1 MAKIAVIGDRD
12 SVLGFRALGLE
23 VHTVEDS
30 TEARHLLRKAAEEG
44 CAAVF
49 LTEAL
54 AAPLQEEIDRY
65 KEALTPAIEPLS
77 LDEAFLDLAGTER
90 LHGAPPA
97 VMLAH
102 LIKLCREGRVAADP
116 LPSLEA
122 RFRLT

>member
-65 KEALTPAIEPLS
+65 KEALTPAIVLIPGQGW
-77 LDEAFLDLAGTER
+77 FPWAGGDCAAQR
-90 LHGAPPA
+90 RGACRGRRH
-97 VMLAH
+97 H
-102 LIKLCREGRVAADP
+102 LKGA
-116 LPSLEA
+116 
-122 RFRLT
+122 

>member
-54 AAPLQEEIDRY
+54 A
-65 KEALTPAIEPLS
+65 TPCRRRSTAI
-77 LDEAFLDLAGTER
+77 R
-90 LHGAPPA
+90 
-97 VMLAH
+97 
-102 LIKLCREGRVAADP
+102 RR
-116 LPSLEA
+116 
-122 RFRLT
+122 

>member
-30 TEARHLLRKAAEEG
+30 TQARHLLRKAAEG

-65 KEALTPAIEPLS
+65 KEALTPAIVLIPGKGGS
-77 LDEAFLDLAGTER
+77 LGLGETALHNAVER
-90 LHGAPPA
+90 AVGAD
-97 VMLAH
+97 
-102 LIKLCREGRVAADP
+102 I
-116 LPSLEA
+116 
-122 RFRLT
+122 T

>member
-23 VHTVEDS
+23 VHTVEES

-65 KEALTPAIEPLS
+65 KEALTPAIVLIPGQGGS
-77 LDEAFLDLAGTER
+77 LGLGETALHNAVER
-90 LHGAPPA
+90 AVGAD
-97 VMLAH
+97 
-102 LIKLCREGRVAADP
+102 I
-116 LPSLEA
+116 
-122 RFRLT
+122 T

>member
-44 CAAVF
+44 CAVVF

-65 KEALTPAIEPLS
+65 KEALTPAIVLIPGKGGS
-77 LDEAFLDLAGTER
+77 LGLGETALHNAVER
-90 LHGAPPA
+90 AVGAD
-97 VMLAH
+97 
-102 LIKLCREGRVAADP
+102 I
-116 LPSLEA
+116 
-122 RFRLT
+122 T

>member
-30 TEARHLLRKAAEEG
+30 AEARRLLRKAAEEG

-65 KEALTPAIEPLS
+65 KEALTPAIVLIPGKGGS
-77 LDEAFLDLAGTER
+77 LGLGETALHNVVER
-90 LHGAPPA
+90 AVGAD
-97 VMLAH
+97 
-102 LIKLCREGRVAADP
+102 I
-116 LPSLEA
+116 
-122 RFRLT
+122 T

>member
-65 KEALTPAIEPLS
+65 KEALTPAMGGS
-77 LDEAFLDLAGTER
+77 LGLGETALHNAVER
-90 LHGAPPA
+90 AVGAD
-97 VMLAH
+97 
-102 LIKLCREGRVAADP
+102 I
-116 LPSLEA
+116 
-122 RFRLT
+122 T

>member
-54 AAPLQEEIDRY
+54 
-65 KEALTPAIEPLS
+65 TPAIVLIPGKGGS
-77 LDEAFLDLAGTER
+77 LGLGETALHNAVER
-90 LHGAPPA
+90 AVGAD
-97 VMLAH
+97 
-102 LIKLCREGRVAADP
+102 I
-116 LPSLEA
+116 
-122 RFRLT
+122 T

>member
-65 KEALTPAIEPLS
+65 KDRLTPAVILIPGKEGS
-77 LDEAFLDLAGTER
+77 LGIGMENVKKSVER
-90 LHGAPPA
+90 AVGADI
-97 VMLAH
+97 L
-102 LIKLCREGRVAADP
+102 
-116 LPSLEA
+116 
-122 RFRLT
+122 

>member
-30 TEARHLLRKAAEEG
+30 TQARHLLRKAAEEG

-54 AAPLQEEIDRY
+54 AALQEEIDRY
-65 KEALTPAIEPLS
+65 KEALTPAIVLIPGKGGS
-77 LDEAFLDLAGTER
+77 LGLGETALHNAVER
-90 LHGAPPA
+90 AVGAD
-97 VMLAH
+97 
-102 LIKLCREGRVAADP
+102 I
-116 LPSLEA
+116 
-122 RFRLT
+122 T

>member
-23 VHTVEDS
+23 VHTAEDS

-54 AAPLQEEIDRY
+54 AAPLQE
-65 KEALTPAIEPLS
+65 ALTPAIVLIPGKGGS
-77 LDEAFLDLAGTER
+77 LGLGETALHNAVER
-90 LHGAPPA
+90 AVGAD
-97 VMLAH
+97 
-102 LIKLCREGRVAADP
+102 I
-116 LPSLEA
+116 
-122 RFRLT
+122 T

>member
-65 KEALTPAIEPLS
+65 KEAAIVLIPGKGGS
-77 LDEAFLDLAGTER
+77 LGLGETALHNAVER
-90 LHGAPPA
+90 AVGAD
-97 VMLAH
+97 
-102 LIKLCREGRVAADP
+102 I
-116 LPSLEA
+116 
-122 RFRLT
+122 T

>member
-30 TEARHLLRKAAEEG
+30 TRHLLRKAAEEG

-65 KEALTPAIEPLS
+65 KEALTPAIVLIPGKGGS
-77 LDEAFLDLAGTER
+77 LGLGETALHNAVER
-90 LHGAPPA
+90 AVGAD
-97 VMLAH
+97 
-102 LIKLCREGRVAADP
+102 I
-116 LPSLEA
+116 
-122 RFRLT
+122 T